1 MTSMGLRKDANSFS
15 KLGRETLFVF
25 KMGKPHR
32 LKYNLFEK
40 RLRSLLFEIQQY
52 NQTKNPNNQTLIQR
66 FFYWNIAFKAIS
78 THWIF
83 GHGTGGYKEA
93 MSKQY
98 KKASSILK
106 VENQKTSQSI
116 SYSINKFRFIW
127 VYTLVNNFSLSLVVF

>member
-1 MTSMGLRKDANSFS
+1 MGRGDIIRIQN
-15 KLGRETLFVF
+15 GETTQ
-25 KMGKPHR
+25 

-40 RLRSLLFEIQQY
+40 RLRSLIFEIQQY

-106 VENQKTSQSI
+106 VENQKTLT
-116 SYSINKFRFIW
+116 INF
-127 VYTLVNNFSLSLVVF
+127 LLN